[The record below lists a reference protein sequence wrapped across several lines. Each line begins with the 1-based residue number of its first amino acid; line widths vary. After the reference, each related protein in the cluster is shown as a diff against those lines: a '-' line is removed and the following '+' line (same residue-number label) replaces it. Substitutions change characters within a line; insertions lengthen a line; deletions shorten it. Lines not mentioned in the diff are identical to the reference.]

1 MAIRSAALAG
11 RPSAVCTM
19 ICRSVSPRQMR
30 GRNGKRRVPGKTD
43 QPGLATRAVDVV
55 PGFVD
60 LTPQRLPFFRREPA
74 LASAFRL
81 AAVCTFRV
89 LALLSTRIG
98 LGRLLLRRIIARV
111 AAGVALLRQP
121 VCGAS

>member
-1 MAIRSAALAG
+1 
-11 RPSAVCTM
+11 
-19 ICRSVSPRQMR
+19 
-30 GRNGKRRVPGKTD
+30 
-43 QPGLATRAVDVV
+43 V

-60 LTPQRLPFFRREPA
+60 LTPQRLPFFRGKPA

-81 AAVCTFRV
+81 AAVCTFRA
-89 LALLSTRIG
+89 LALLSTRVG

-121 VCGAS
+121 VCGASDYQQGQTQFSWHFFHHDFFRNVRRWRFRHRSKCMPDYQISETGSGKVCNTL